1 MLERHADLACAQLV
15 RSSLEGERMAAHE
28 QRPVR
33 FALIGAGRIGTHHAT
48 ALVRHVPDAELVVVA
63 DPFGDAAHRL
73 AGPLG
78 VESTVDIDAALA
90 DERVEAV
97 AITSSS
103 TAHADLVQRAAAAG
117 KAVWCE
123 KPMAMTLAEADA
135 AIAAC
140 EKAAVPLQV
149 GFNRR
154 FSPDFAAAHD
164 VVVAGGIGTP
174 QLLRS
179 LTRDPGLADPGAVP
193 PWTLFTQ
200 TLIHDFDLLLWV
212 NAGARPV
219 EVHAFADALVAP
231 RFKDAGLLDTAI
243 VTIRFDNGAIATAE
257 ASFSA
262 AYGYDVRGEFFGSA
276 GMVRAGT
283 PAQLPTSHWTAAG
296 VAQPTSRHDTEL
308 MRDSYRA
315 ELEAFCHV
323 VRTGEASPVTGAD
336 ARAALEIALAAIDSV
351 KRAAPVRP
359 LAA

>member
-1 MLERHADLACAQLV
+1 MPTCGQD
-15 RSSLEGERMAAHE
+15 
-28 QRPVR
+28 PVR

-48 ALVRHVPDAELVVVA
+48 DIARHVPDAELLVVA
-63 DPFGDAAHRL
+63 DPFGEAAHRL
-73 AGPLG
+73 AAPLG
-78 VESTVDIDAALA
+78 ADSTTDIDAALD

-103 TAHADLVQRAAAAG
+103 TAHSDLVQRAAAAG

-123 KPMAMTLAEADA
+123 KPMAMSLAEADA

-140 EKAAVPLQV
+140 EQASVPLQV

-154 FSPDFAAAHD
+154 FSADFAAAHE
-164 VVVAGGIGTP
+164 VVAAGGIGTP

-193 PWTLFTQ
+193 PWTIFTQ
-200 TLIHDFDLLLWV
+200 TLIHDFDMLLWF

-231 RFKDAGLLDTAI
+231 GFKETGLLDTAV
-243 VTIRFDNGAIATAE
+243 VTIRFDNGALATAE

-276 GMVRAGT
+276 GMVGAGT
-283 PAQLPTSHWTAAG
+283 PAHLSTTHWTTAG
-296 VAQPTSRHDTEL
+296 LAQPTCRQDTEL

-315 ELEAFCHV
+315 ELEAFCRV
-323 VRTGEASPVTGAD
+323 VRTGEPSPVTGAD
-336 ARAALEIALAAIDSV
+336 ARAALEMALTAVASVEQGTAVRLGSMKAAH
-351 KRAAPVRP
+351 A
-359 LAA
+359 